1 MAERAE
7 HRLSRRERQIMDVV
21 YARSPASVADVLAAL
36 PDPPSYSAVRAL
48 MNILERKGHLKHRE
62 EGTRYV
68 YLAARPRGAA
78 ARGALKRLLQTF
90 FDGSPEKAVAA
101 LIDVADTKLSAEA
114 WDRLAA
120 LIDAA
125 RAKGRSR

>member
-1 MAERAE
+1 MAARAE

-48 MNILERKGHLKHRE
+48 MNILERKGHLRHKA
-62 EGTRYV
+62 EGARYV
-68 YLAARPRGAA
+68 YVAARPRGAA
-78 ARGALKRLLQTF
+78 ARGALKRLLRTF

-101 LIDVADTKLSAEA
+101 LLDAADTKLTDEA
-114 WDRLAA
+114 LDRLAGR
-120 LIDAA
+120 IDAA
-125 RAKGRSR
+125 RAKARQR